1 MRNLATKYPL
11 LQAWMATL
19 HPPSSDGNT
28 ALKPGAF
35 GFHIRLSYRF
45 TFTAAVIIT
54 CAYLIFV
61 AGAYYSV
68 MLNNFRFCAEI
79 VHYSQKDMRF
89 GGKLYNLVNK
99 LYIWCGKN
107 GLKNSVGKITNM
119 CTFDQRE
126 WYVSSI
132 LGRREGLYWSLD
144 PPASMDIR
152 GTSCTECC
160 TKEPTNKLAKLGDA
174 IAISK
179 SETINHSLTD
189 PLTDR
194 GTC

>member
-1 MRNLATKYPL
+1 MQNLATKYPL

-45 TFTAAVIIT
+45 TFTAAVITT

-68 MLNNFRFCAEI
+68 MLNNFRFSAEI
-79 VHYSQKDMRF
+79 VHYSQKE
-89 GGKLYNLVNK
+89 

-107 GLKNSVGKITNM
+107 GLKNSVGKMTNM
-119 CTFDQRE
+119 CTF
-126 WYVSSI
+126 VSSI
-132 LGRREGLYWSLD
+132 LERREGLYWSLD